1 MKLELNSEWRET
13 SAVDT
18 WTGRVK
24 PTGYEWV
31 HRDVGGGGGIRIYH
45 TLTEDCTWLHV
56 NAHAIYQDGSE
67 ERVFTLN
74 TRISSQEDFDNII
87 TQIHNRYARH

>member
-1 MKLELNSEWRET
+1 MKLELNDNWRET
-13 SAVDT
+13 SVVDA

-31 HRDVGGGGGIRIYH
+31 YRDVSGIRIYH

-56 NAHAIYQDGSE
+56 NAHSVYTDGHE

-74 TRISSQEDFDNII
+74 TRITSQEDFDNII
-87 TQIHNRYARH
+87 TQIHNRYARR